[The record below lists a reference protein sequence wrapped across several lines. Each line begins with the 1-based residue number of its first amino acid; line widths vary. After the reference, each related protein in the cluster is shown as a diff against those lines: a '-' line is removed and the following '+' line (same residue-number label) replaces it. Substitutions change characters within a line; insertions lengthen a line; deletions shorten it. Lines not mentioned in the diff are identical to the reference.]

1 MGVHEEVLRG
11 GVGARGD
18 EQLGLMRLAGL
29 RLGRIRVERVEHQHG
44 TRLVILA
51 EAGVVREG
59 GVRAEHVIAVVVAHL
74 GTACRNH
81 QTLAGERLAQCGESR
96 RRELRGFERLDLRFA
111 GVPTGL
117 HEINEGAGIG
127 TQRTVVHTVAHRLI
141 RAGGVRLLAGLVFL
155 VLLGD
160 DFAHRVTLLRTVR
173 KPVPFENRLTIPSLY

>member
-81 QTLAGERLAQCGESR
+81 QTLAWERLAQCGESR

-127 TQRTVVHTVAHRLI
+127 AQRTVVHTVAHRLI
-141 RAGGVRLLAGLVFL
+141 RVFL

-173 KPVPFENRLTIPSLY
+173 KHVSFENRLTIPSLY

>member
-1 MGVHEEVLRG
+1 MGVHEEVLCG

-18 EQLGLMRLAGL
+18 EQFGLMRLAGL
-29 RLGRIRVERVEHQHG
+29 RLGRIRVERVQHQHG
-44 TRLVILA
+44 TGLVILA
-51 EAGVVREG
+51 ETGVVGEG

-74 GTACRNH
+74 R
-81 QTLAGERLAQCGESR
+81 LPAGITRRSPGNALPSAASR
-96 RRELRGFERLDLRFA
+96 AGVNFGGLQRLDLRFA

-127 TQRTVVHTVAHRLI
+127 AQRTVVHTVAHRLI

-173 KPVPFENRLTIPSLY
+173 KHVSFENRLTIPSLY